1 MCQTLSVLRLKIRK
15 TFLVGLLLKRKKN
28 HNSRLNT
35 SKVHNRITKNSNIKW
50 ILVNILSTNE
60 FYIRNL
66 KQKRLMLYH
75 HLIEINLITNHSQN
89 ALLLD
94 FYNGAHDK

>member
-1 MCQTLSVLRLKIRK
+1 MCQTFSLLRLKIRK
-15 TFLVGLLLKRKKN
+15 TFLVGLLLKRKKD
-28 HNSRLNT
+28 HNSRQNT

-66 KQKRLMLYH
+66 KQKDRYQSHYKLLAECVVFRFY
-75 HLIEINLITNHSQN
+75 N
-89 ALLLD
+89 AL
-94 FYNGAHDK
+94 HEK